1 MKAIEFI
8 KKHGLDNR
16 KVRQLIISNWFW
28 VTSTILAL
36 ISIVYAMYTCSI
48 YYGQ

>member
-1 MKAIEFI
+1 M
-8 KKHGLDNR
+8 DNR
-16 KVRQLIISNWFW
+16 KIRQLIAGNWFW

-36 ISIVYAMYTCSI
+36 ISIVYAMHTCSI